1 MNSVSKTCLGAL
13 CLCTL
18 LHAPATAQIV
28 HRLSLDQSIAVA
40 ISKGLVASDVE
51 ARYLAARDRAT
62 SAQRALWTSVS
73 LFVTAPDYSQSLTQQ
88 FNPSTGN
95 YEYYQLQTTNY
106 QGALTISQPLTL
118 TGGTLRFSQSV
129 LGRAQT
135 SGLTGSNNAIN
146 DYFGDFAFELRQ
158 PLLTTNQHRM
168 NAQRAD
174 IAFEQAETDFLN
186 AQLDLVYR
194 VTESF
199 YTLFQQTQR
208 LEIVKE
214 QVKQNEESYNAAQS
228 KFNGGLIPEV
238 EVLQSD
244 VDLASSRN
252 DSLSTERELSQ
263 AKNEF
268 RLLLGIAPEED
279 VQPVAELTYQ
289 PVSLDSGRAVTAALQ
304 YRSEA
309 LRADRDIQL
318 RELDVS
324 SAKAQNNFRLD
335 LTARYGGNKTD
346 TVFRDIFHDLN
357 RSRSASLTLSIPIFD
372 WGRNGL
378 NVEAAEVELNNATVQ
393 REYTR
398 QQVRQETMDLL
409 NRIRVAQSRIEV
421 LQKSVKVA
429 QQSYDISLQRFR
441 NGTINRNDLA
451 QAQQRLTGAKLN
463 SLSALVDYRLGV
475 ADLIRKTHWD
485 FEKNAP
491 VEPIIHIRE

>member
-1 MNSVSKTCLGAL
+1 
-13 CLCTL
+13 
-18 LHAPATAQIV
+18 
-28 HRLSLDQSIAVA
+28 LDESINAAVER
-40 ISKGLVASDVE
+40 GLVANDVE
-51 ARYLAARDRAT
+51 ARYLSARNRAE

-73 LFVTAPDYSQSLTQQ
+73 LSVTAPDYSQSLTQQ

-135 SGLTGSNNAIN
+135 TGANSALN
-146 DYFGDFAFELRQ
+146 DYFGDFSVELRQ
-158 PLLTTNQHRM
+158 PLLTTNQHRL

-174 IAFEQAETDFLN
+174 IAYDQAETDFLN

-199 YTLFQQTQR
+199 YNLFQQIQR

-214 QVKQNEESYNAAQS
+214 QVKQNDESYTAARS

-244 VDLASSRN
+244 VDLATSRN
-252 DSLSTERELSQ
+252 DSLNTERELAQS
-263 AKNEF
+263 KNDF
-268 RLLLGIAPEED
+268 RLLLGIPSEDD
-279 VQPVAELTYQ
+279 VQPVAEMAYSA
-289 PVSLDSGRAVTAALQ
+289 VSIESEKAIASALQ
-304 YRSEA
+304 YRPEA
-309 LRADRDIQL
+309 LQADRAIQL
-318 RELDVS
+318 RELDVA
-324 SAKAQNNFRLD
+324 SAKSQNNFRLD

-346 TVFRDIFHDLN
+346 TVFRNIFQDLN
-357 RSRSASLTLSIPIFD
+357 RSRSASLTLSVPIFD

-378 NVEAAEVELNNATVQ
+378 NVEAAEIDLRNASSQ
-393 REYTR
+393 REYTH

-409 NRIRVAQSRIEV
+409 NRIHVAQSRIEV
-421 LQKSVKVA
+421 LQKSVAVA

-451 QAQQRLTGAKLN
+451 QAQQRLTGTKLN
-463 SLSALVDYRLGV
+463 SLSALIDYRLGI
-475 ADLIRKTHWD
+475 ADLKRKTHWD
-485 FEKNAP
+485 FEKNAAI
-491 VEPIIHIRE
+491 EPIIRVKQ